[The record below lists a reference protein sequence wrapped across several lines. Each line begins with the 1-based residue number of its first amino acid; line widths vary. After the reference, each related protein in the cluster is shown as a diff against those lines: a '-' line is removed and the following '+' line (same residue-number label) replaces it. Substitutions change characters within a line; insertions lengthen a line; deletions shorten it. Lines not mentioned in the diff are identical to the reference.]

1 MGKLGGL
8 LAIATAALVLSGC
21 AGAGEAQP
29 ESIPTTAGAQVLDSK
44 ELEQKRMAPFVAT
57 APSMTATPDPA
68 ADASITEAEQ
78 DEFLAGVKRNWRGD
92 QPDDSALV
100 AMGNLA
106 CQRYDEG
113 KAHTEVDVVPGG
125 SQEAI
130 DNSDVVAIFA
140 GRQLCKEHN
149 PDNL

>member
-1 MGKLGGL
+1 MGKIWGT
-8 LAIATAALVLSGC
+8 LAVIGTLALVGC
-21 AGAGEAQP
+21 GAAEQEAASAPTAGE
-29 ESIPTTAGAQVLDSK
+29 QVLDSK
-44 ELEQKRMAPFVAT
+44 ELEQKRIAPFAAT
-57 APSMTATPDPA
+57 APSVSATPDPT
-68 ADASITEAEQ
+68 ADSGVTAEEQ

-92 QPDDSALV
+92 QPDDPALV

-140 GRQLCKEHN
+140 GRQLCKDHN